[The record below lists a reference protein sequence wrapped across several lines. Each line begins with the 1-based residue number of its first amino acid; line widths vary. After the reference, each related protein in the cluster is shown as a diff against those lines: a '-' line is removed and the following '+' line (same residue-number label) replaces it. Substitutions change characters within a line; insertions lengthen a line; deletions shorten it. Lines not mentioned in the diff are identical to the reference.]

1 MYGSDYKSNQFGGQ
15 DRKGLP
21 NLEINEKDNIF
32 NEKEEDNE
40 QPKVK
45 VFFKDR
51 SDSIEFEDQ
60 KILSETEMNE
70 REFKDLFSNR
80 VAARKE
86 IIAKNEKKEKAK
98 QEKEKR
104 QFQKIKAGLKVK
116 VKGVEVAGNIDLE
129 RKSQETS
136 YTEIPMQGGQ
146 PMPNMNFGWD
156 NQPIQQQLV
165 QGNNLDRA
173 YVNNNYPQPMPQQPM
188 PQQPIQRPPM
198 PQQMPRQQMPRQ
210 QMRYPQQPMQQ
221 PMMRQQIPQQPIQQ
235 PMQTNQA
242 YNYGEEGIETV
253 PKENKLLNAGMNLA
267 TAAVAGYMSGLA
279 QNNQKLLKE
288 SIGMEGDEEID
299 VL

>member
-1 MYGSDYKSNQFGGQ
+1 MYGSDYKPNQFGGK
-15 DRKGLP
+15 DSKGLP

-173 YVNNNYPQPMPQQPM
+173 YVNNNYPQPMPQQPV
-188 PQQPIQRPPM
+188 QRPPM

-221 PMMRQQIPQQPIQQ
+221 PMMRQQMPQQPIQQ

>member
-1 MYGSDYKSNQFGGQ
+1 MCGSDYKSNQFGSQ
-15 DRKGLP
+15 DNKGLP

-60 KILSETEMNE
+60 KILSETEINE

-129 RKSQETS
+129 RKSRETS

-173 YVNNNYPQPMPQQPM
+173 YINNNYPQPMPQQPM
-188 PQQPIQRPPM
+188 PQQPVQRPPM
-198 PQQMPRQQMPRQ
+198 PQQMPRQ

-221 PMMRQQIPQQPIQQ
+221 PMMRQQMPQQPIQQ

>member
-1 MYGSDYKSNQFGGQ
+1 MYGSDYKPNQFGGQ
-15 DRKGLP
+15 DSKGLP

-156 NQPIQQQLV
+156 NQPVQQQLV

-173 YVNNNYPQPMPQQPM
+173 YINNNYPQPMPQQPM
-188 PQQPIQRPPM
+188 QQQPVQRPPM
-198 PQQMPRQQMPRQ
+198 PQQMPRQ

-221 PMMRQQIPQQPIQQ
+221 PMMRQQMPQQPIQQ

-267 TAAVAGYMSGLA
+267 TAAVTGYMSGLA